1 MKNFTTQQETQKES
15 TRCRRPCECRSTH
28 AVRLPITTKRTAAL
42 HRIMRSRSHNPTTTE
57 PPPPQSS
64 RMRREHQSMASMHA
78 RTHAAKH
85 APTRRHH
92 RSVQAGTSE
101 TSRVQLNPP
110 QEPEPTKPP
119 QIPPSKNK
127 PLPTLPLRLRLYTA
141 RTRKKRD
148 WIRRSEREEIPS
160 RQSPV
165 AHEAAGRRERR
176 RVAYTLGPI
185 RTGKEEE
192 EEAGGGSAAAPRGR
206 RRRGEARSS
215 ASLPLLWRRWSGW
228 GAGGGGGGVWG
239 WGTQVVEWSAQRRG
253 GKGNSFSAVLHDKRW
268 RTGEK
273 YAEMTLL
280 TPLLPSARKFSSIFH
295 FSVFPI
301 LNGTPVLPCL
311 QVQL

>member
-1 MKNFTTQQETQKES
+1 
-15 TRCRRPCECRSTH
+15 
-28 AVRLPITTKRTAAL
+28 
-42 HRIMRSRSHNPTTTE
+42 
-57 PPPPQSS
+57 
-64 RMRREHQSMASMHA
+64 MASMHA

-253 GKGNSFSAVLHDKRW
+253 GKGNSFSAPQPPRASSPPWPPAHCRPNDAAIARATTSLSSASATPTSHSRILHHHPPSHGHHRC
-268 RTGEK
+268 GEGVGR
-273 YAEMTLL
+273 EELWDG
-280 TPLLPSARKFSSIFH
+280 PSERR
-295 FSVFPI
+295 
-301 LNGTPVLPCL
+301 GREGERGERGGRG
-311 QVQL
+311 